1 MKASHSS
8 NFLRHYG
15 ELALNGRFFL
25 VAANGRLR
33 QGLNSGGGGGGG
45 AERIMERS
53 AGSSSGRCNSYP
65 VPEQIIC
72 LGNEWSL
79 GFMVWGES
87 QIEHY
92 RPKPDLHPFKSN
104 AVLAVGNSVHTC
116 ICNLDKAGNPDL
128 WY

>member
-45 AERIMERS
+45 GRAHHGTERWLQFGALQFVPS
-53 AGSSSGRCNSYP
+53 ARANYLPG
-65 VPEQIIC
+65 Q
-72 LGNEWSL
+72 
-79 GFMVWGES
+79 
-87 QIEHY
+87 
-92 RPKPDLHPFKSN
+92 
-104 AVLAVGNSVHTC
+104 
-116 ICNLDKAGNPDL
+116 
-128 WY
+128 